1 LVRAAEVAEVV
12 LLMVQ
17 PCFEEAAVVAA
28 AVMQQACLLGEV
40 GVGLDL
46 GLCCSQKE
54 VGVEEEGTFWD
65 PCLCLV
71 AAEVGVVAI

>member
-1 LVRAAEVAEVV
+1 MV

-17 PCFEEAAVVAA
+17 PCFEEAAEVAAAVVAAVVAA

>member
-1 LVRAAEVAEVV
+1 
-12 LLMVQ
+12 MVQ
-17 PCFEEAAVVAA
+17 PCFEEAAEVAAAVVVAA

-40 GVGLDL
+40 GVGEVGLDL

>member
-1 LVRAAEVAEVV
+1 MAEVV

-17 PCFEEAAVVAA
+17 PCFEEAVVAAA